1 VLNKVWAGLIILS
14 ILFALGHD
22 LRDLWT
28 HRYHNGA
35 VIALPYTPGSTP
47 DTVRLAHPDGA
58 IDARLR
64 VGKDSSELVF
74 PVSEQLP
81 TLWRE
86 IAQHQYSRNKEE
98 LRAKILRLDRAAAEL
113 ELVLPTVYWVKVRAV
128 TVAAFDMASF
138 AVKLA
143 IGLVGIMALWLGL
156 MRIAEH
162 SGLVQLFVRS
172 IRPLLG
178 WLFPDVPKDHPALGS
193 ISLNLATNVLGL
205 GNASTPLGI
214 RAMQQLQ
221 ELNDNKDRASHAM
234 CMFLA
239 LNTSSVQLLPP
250 VTLIALMGIG
260 VSELFVPIL
269 LATSA
274 STVAAVI
281 AAKTYARLRSNG

>member
-28 HRYHNGA
+28 GRFHNGE
-35 VIALPYTPGSTP
+35 VIALGYAPGATPG
-47 DTVRLAHPDGA
+47 TVRLAHSVGA
-58 IDARLR
+58 IDAQLHT
-64 VGKDSSELVF
+64 GKTSGELII

-86 IAQHQYSRNKEE
+86 IAQHQYSKTKNE
-98 LRAKILRLDRAAAEL
+98 LRAKVLRLDHTATSL
-113 ELVLPTVYWVKVRAV
+113 EFVLPEVYWVKIRAV
-128 TVAAFDMASF
+128 TEAAFDMATF

-143 IGLVGIMALWLGL
+143 VGLVGIMALWLGL
-156 MRIAEH
+156 MRIGEH
-162 SGLVQLFVRS
+162 SGLVQMFVRAV
-172 IRPLLG
+172 RPLLG
-178 WLFPDVPKDHPALGS
+178 WLFPDVPRDHPALGS

-221 ELNDNKDRASHAM
+221 ELNGQKERASHAM

-250 VTLIALMGIG
+250 VTLIALMGVG
-260 VSELFVPIL
+260 VSELFLPIL
-269 LATSA
+269 LATTA
-274 STVAAVI
+274 STVAAVV
-281 AAKTYARLRSNG
+281 AAKTYARLRS

>member
-28 HRYHNGA
+28 GRYHNGE
-35 VIALPYTPGSTP
+35 VIALGYAPGTTPEI
-47 DTVRLAHPDGA
+47 VRLVHPDGT
-58 IDARLR
+58 IDAQLHA
-64 VGKDSSELVF
+64 GKSSSELTI

-81 TLWRE
+81 PLWRE
-86 IAQHQYSRNKEE
+86 IAQHQYSKNKKE
-98 LRAKILRLDRAAAEL
+98 LRTKVLRIDPTAGNL
-113 ELVLPTVYWVKVRAV
+113 EFVLPTVYWVKIRAV
-128 TVAAFDMASF
+128 TEAAFDMATF
-138 AVKLA
+138 AIKLA

-162 SGLVQLFVRS
+162 SGLVHIFVRA

-178 WLFPDVPKDHPALGS
+178 WLFPDVPRDHPALGS

-221 ELNDNKDRASHAM
+221 ELNGQKDRASHAM

-260 VSELFVPIL
+260 VSELFLPIL
-269 LATSA
+269 LATTA
-274 STVAAVI
+274 STVAAVV
-281 AAKTYARLRSNG
+281 AAKTYARLRS

>member
-1 VLNKVWAGLIILS
+1 MLNKVWAGLIILS

-28 HRYHNGA
+28 DHYRNGA
-35 VIALPYTPGSTP
+35 VITLPYSPGTTP
-47 DTVRLAHPDGA
+47 DAIRLQHPDGT

-64 VGKDSSELVF
+64 NGKKSSELLI
-74 PVSEQLP
+74 PVSGPLP
-81 TLWRE
+81 VLWRE
-86 IAQHQYSRNKEE
+86 IAQHQHNKNKEE
-98 LRAKILRLDRAAAEL
+98 LRARVLRLDRVASQVDM
-113 ELVLPTVYWVKVRAV
+113 VLPTVYWVKTRAV
-128 TVAAFDMASF
+128 TAAAFDMATF

-156 MRIAEH
+156 MRIAER
-162 SGLVQLFVRS
+162 SGLVQMFVRA

-178 WLFPDVPKDHPALGS
+178 WLFPDVPRDHPALGS

-221 ELNDNKDRASHAM
+221 ELNNNKDRASHAM

-281 AAKTYARLRSNG
+281 AAKTYARMRS